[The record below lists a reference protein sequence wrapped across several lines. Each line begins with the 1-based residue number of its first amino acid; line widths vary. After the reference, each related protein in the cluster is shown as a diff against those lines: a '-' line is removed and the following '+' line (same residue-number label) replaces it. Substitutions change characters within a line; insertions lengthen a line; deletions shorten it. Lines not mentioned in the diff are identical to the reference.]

1 MKTSLTRLERDVEKA
16 KNKLM
21 MIIIIILSEQ
31 PLMESGSELKQSGFR
46 VCLLSITL
54 NITDRLK

>member
-1 MKTSLTRLERDVEKA
+1 MDAEKA

-54 NITDRLK
+54 NIIDRLK